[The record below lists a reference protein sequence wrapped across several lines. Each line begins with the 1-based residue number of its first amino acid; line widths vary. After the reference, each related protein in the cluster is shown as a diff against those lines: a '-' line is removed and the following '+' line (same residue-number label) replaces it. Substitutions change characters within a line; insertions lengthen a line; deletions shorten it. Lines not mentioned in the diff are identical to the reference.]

1 MCTAATARRRRA
13 QAANGYK
20 HLSKQRR
27 PHYNKIS
34 ADKSARRESR
44 KIETEKRMRQ
54 KKSK

>member
-1 MCTAATARRRRA
+1 MCTAATARRRRK
-13 QAANGYK
+13 QAANNYR

-27 PHYNKIS
+27 PHYNKVS
-34 ADKSARRESR
+34 ADKSARREAR